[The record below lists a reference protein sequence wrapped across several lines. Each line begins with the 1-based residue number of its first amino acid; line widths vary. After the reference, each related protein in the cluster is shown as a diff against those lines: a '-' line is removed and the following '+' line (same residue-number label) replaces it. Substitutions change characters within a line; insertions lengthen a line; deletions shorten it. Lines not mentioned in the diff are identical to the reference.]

1 VETPGLSCLRINTA
15 MDITVAE
22 ADAYH
27 TLRGNDDWQYFGE
40 DAEKLAALYRASDYI
55 KSHYRTLDTDEAIA
69 IVREATIRL
78 APSIDKL
85 ATLREAATVKTKKES
100 LDGVVSEETTYFD
113 SVGSSDPFPDITGFL
128 TPALSNTSTGK
139 GISVVR
145 LVR

>member
-1 VETPGLSCLRINTA
+1 

-27 TLRGNDDWQYFGE
+27 TLRGNEDWQFLGT

-55 KSHYRTLDTDEAIA
+55 RRYKFIDTDETEALK
-69 IVREATIRL
+69 REAIIRL
-78 APSIDKL
+78 ASEID
-85 ATLREAATVKTKKES
+85 TLSEKRAAAGIKTKKES

-113 SVGSSDPFPDITGFL
+113 AVSASDPFPDIT
-128 TPALSNTSTGK
+128 ALLASVTRSESNGK
-139 GISVVR
+139 GISVIK